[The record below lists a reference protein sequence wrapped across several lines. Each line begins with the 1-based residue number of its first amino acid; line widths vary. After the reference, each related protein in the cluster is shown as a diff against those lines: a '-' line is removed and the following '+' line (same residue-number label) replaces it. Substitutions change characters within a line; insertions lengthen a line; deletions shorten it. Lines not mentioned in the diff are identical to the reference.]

1 MASFTL
7 SIKIISNKFINMDKD
22 KNKSCC
28 PLGYIGL
35 CNGDCSAICAR
46 VIRISLIL
54 MILSFAFSAFIYAG
68 AYADSI
74 QPGSY
79 RSFSVSGEGKVTA
92 VPDVAQFTFGVITEG
107 GKDIGKIQKENTE
120 KMNKAVAFLKEKGI
134 ETKDIKTSNY
144 NLSPKYQYFDCS
156 RPLTSSVQPCP
167 PPEIVGY
174 TINQTVS
181 VKIRDFSIIGDVM
194 SGVVTAGANDV
205 SGLSFG
211 IDDQTMVEAGARS
224 EAIMKAKAKA
234 KMVAQAGGF
243 KLGRLL
249 AIEEGS
255 NYYRPMMYATKAMD
269 SMGYG
274 GAEIAPAP
282 SIEAGSQDVIVN
294 VTLRYEIK

>member
-1 MASFTL
+1 MWEGDKSELARKIMW
-7 SIKIISNKFINMDKD
+7 SIKVLTM
-22 KNKSCC
+22 
-28 PLGYIGL
+28 L
-35 CNGDCSAICAR
+35 A
-46 VIRISLIL
+46 
-54 MILSFAFSAFIYAG
+54 FAYSAFIYAG

-92 VPDVAQFTFGVITEG
+92 VPDIASFTFSVITEG
-107 GKDIGKIQKENTE
+107 GKDLGALQKENTE
-120 KMNKAVAFLKEKGI
+120 KMNKAIDFIKENDV
-134 ETKDIKTSNY
+134 EAKDIKTSNY
-144 NLSPKYQYFDCS
+144 SLNPRYQYFDCS
-156 RPLTSSVQPCP
+156 RVFSADSSVKPCP

-181 VKIRDFSIIGDVM
+181 VKIRDFAKIGEIM
-194 SGVVTAGANDV
+194 SGVVSVGANNV
-205 SGLSFG
+205 SQLSFG

-243 KLGRLL
+243 KLGKLI

-255 NYYRPMMYATKAMD
+255 NYYRPIMYSAKAMD
-269 SMGYG
+269 AVGMG
-274 GAEIAPAP
+274 GAEMAPAP
-282 SIEAGSQDVIVN
+282 AIEAGSQDVTVS